1 MSEGDLEKKAA
12 VETDEL
18 LLDLIREGD
27 QLALSRLYDRKSGI
41 IYSMAY
47 GLLGNK
53 HDAEEITEEVFLK
66 IWENAEKFDRARG
79 SVAAWITIIARR
91 LAIDRTRSKQYRSR
105 TREVSIEAVDAGG
118 KLGDKH
124 QESES
129 RMIMAVE
136 AGNISNAL
144 DQLNDTH
151 REVIRL
157 SYFEGLS
164 HSKISERLD
173 TPLGT
178 VKTRIRDAVV
188 QLRQILSVEA

>member
-1 MSEGDLEKKAA
+1 MSESDLEKK
-12 VETDEL
+12 VSVLTDEL

-27 QLALSRLYDRKSGI
+27 EIALSRLYDRKSGI
-41 IYSMAY
+41 VYSLAYSM
-47 GLLGNK
+47 LGNK
-53 HDAEEITEEVFLK
+53 HDAEEVTEEVFLK
-66 IWENAEKFDRARG
+66 IWEKAGSFERARG
-79 SVAAWITIIARR
+79 SVAAWITIMARR
-91 LAIDRTRSKQYRSR
+91 LAIDKTRSKQYRSR
-105 TREVSIEAVDAGG
+105 RREVSIEAVDAGG

-136 AGNISNAL
+136 TGRISNAL
-144 DQLNDTH
+144 NKLNDSH
-151 REVIRL
+151 REVIQL

-178 VKTRIRDAVV
+178 VKTRIREAVI
-188 QLRQILSVEA
+188 QLRQLLSVEA